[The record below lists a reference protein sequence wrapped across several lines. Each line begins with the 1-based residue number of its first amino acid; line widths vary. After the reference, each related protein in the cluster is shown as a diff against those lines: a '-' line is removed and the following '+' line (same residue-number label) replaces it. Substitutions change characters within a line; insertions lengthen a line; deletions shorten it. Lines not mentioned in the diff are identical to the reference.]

1 MSSPERPVNQAGEP
15 ISGTLSADSAITS
28 DNRKANAL
36 SGETS
41 IGDPAVTD
49 QTALRGGEVTPPHYS
64 LPRTL
69 LLSGLYA
76 LGAGVLA
83 SIVSIVCMGILRLQ
97 AGVPTPPELFGDY
110 VLKHINTSVFIKL
123 LATFAPNSK
132 TAPLGLALLGMF
144 GIGSVWG
151 WLYAT
156 LVRLPLPVAGYRPA
170 RREWI
175 TALTMSVVMTLAAV
189 VLFWDEIRQNF
200 FGLTV
205 EWSRTATMLGLLFE
219 FVLYGIVL
227 CLAYRALL
235 PKLPLPDVSAAAQ
248 SRRQILSRA
257 GVAAL
262 SVGGAGAA
270 LGLVKTYLSDYA
282 SYDGLRSPRNGP
294 TPPIT
299 TNDQHYVVT
308 QNPIDPTVNTDLW
321 RLEVGGLVNS
331 AGSYTFEEVQQ
342 LPSTSRAITLECIA
356 NGPNIGLMST
366 AIWQGVTLQTL
377 LERHGGALPGA
388 GYVVFYS
395 VDGYT
400 VSLPLDEV
408 LAADA
413 LLAWRMNGAELP
425 QRHGYPIRVLV
436 PGRYGEENPKWL
448 TRVEL
453 TDHFVGGLYSDQGWY
468 NGPLHTTSRIDSP
481 LPGEHIALGHTFH
494 VAGLAFAGNR
504 GIQKVEISTDGGQN
518 WHVAT
523 LQPPL
528 SKDSWVLWNW
538 QWTPLLPAT
547 YTLTVRATDGTGAL
561 QTSHKQGT
569 VPNGATGY
577 YSIPVQVG

>member
-1 MSSPERPVNQAGEP
+1 MSSLEKPAEQVGEP
-15 ISGTLSADSAITS
+15 ISEAPSADSATTS
-28 DNRKANAL
+28 EQSNSGAL
-36 SGETS
+36 S
-41 IGDPAVTD
+41 D
-49 QTALRGGEVTPPHYS
+49 GEVASDAAVPDRSARSSREATPPYS
-64 LPRTL
+64 LLRTL
-69 LLSGLYA
+69 LLSAFYA

-83 SIVSIVCMGILRLQ
+83 SIVAIVCMGILRLQ
-97 AGVPTPPELFGDY
+97 VGVPTPPELLGDY
-110 VLKHINTSVFIKL
+110 ILKHIDTSTFIRL

-144 GIGSVWG
+144 VIGAVLAWP
-151 WLYAT
+151 YAA
-156 LVRLPLPVAGYRPA
+156 LVRLRLPVDGYRPDQ
-170 RREWI
+170 REWMM
-175 TALTMSVVMTLAAV
+175 ALAMAVVMTLVAV

-205 EWSRTATMLGLLFE
+205 EWSRAVTTLSLLIE
-219 FVLYGIVL
+219 FALYGIVL

-235 PKLPLPDVSAAAQ
+235 PKQPHPKASTAEQ
-248 SRRQILSRA
+248 GRRQILSRA

-262 SVGGAGAA
+262 SVGGAGATW
-270 LGLVKTYLSDYA
+270 GLVKSYLNDYT
-282 SYDGLRSPRNGP
+282 SYDGMRSPRNGP
-294 TPPIT
+294 TPAIT

-321 RLEVGGLVNS
+321 RLEIGGLVNREG
-331 AGSYTFEEVQQ
+331 AYTLEEVQQ

-366 AIWQGVTLQTL
+366 AIWQGVTLKTL
-377 LERHGGALPGA
+377 LDRQGGPKSGA
-388 GYVVFYS
+388 RYVAFYS
-395 VDGYT
+395 VDGYN
-400 VSLPLDEV
+400 VSLPLNEV

-425 QRHGYPIRVLV
+425 QRHGYPMRVLI

-481 LPGEHIALGHTFH
+481 LPDERIALGHPFNM
-494 VAGLAFAGNR
+494 AGLAFAGTR
-504 GIQKVEISTDGGQN
+504 GIQKVEVSTDGGQT

-528 SKDSWVLWNW
+528 SQDTWVLWNW
-538 QWTPLLPAT
+538 QWIPLLPGT
-547 YTLTVRATDGTGAL
+547 YTLTVRATDGTGEV

-577 YSIPVQVG
+577 HMIQVQVG

>member
-1 MSSPERPVNQAGEP
+1 MSSLERPVGQAGEP
-15 ISGTLSADSAITS
+15 ISQTPSAESATTS
-28 DNRKANAL
+28 DDSNASVL
-36 SGETS
+36 SDGKSASDTVVS
-41 IGDPAVTD
+41 D
-49 QTALRGGEVTPPHYS
+49 QSAQGGSEVAPHYYS
-64 LPRTL
+64 LLRTL
-69 LLSGLYA
+69 LLSALYA

-83 SIVSIVCMGILRLQ
+83 SIASIVCMGILRLQ
-97 AGVPTPPELFGDY
+97 AGIPTPPELFGDY
-110 VLKHINTSVFIKL
+110 VLKHINTSVFIRL
-123 LATFAPNSK
+123 LATFAPDSK

-144 GIGSVWG
+144 GIGSVLG
-151 WLYAT
+151 WLYAA
-156 LVRLPLPVAGYRPA
+156 LVRLRLPVGGYRPA
-170 RREWI
+170 WREWI
-175 TALTMSVVMTLAAV
+175 TALIMAVVMTLVAV

-205 EWSRTATMLGLLFE
+205 EWSRTVTTLGLLAE
-219 FVLYGIVL
+219 FALYGVVL

-235 PKLPLPDVSAAAQ
+235 PKQPRPEVSAAAQ
-248 SRRQILSRA
+248 GRRQILSRA

-262 SVGGAGAA
+262 SVGGAGAT
-270 LGLVKTYLSDYA
+270 LGLIKTYLGDYA
-282 SYDGLRSPRNGP
+282 SYDGMRSPRNGP
-294 TPPIT
+294 TPAIT

-308 QNPIDPTVNTDLW
+308 QNPIDPMVNTDLW
-321 RLEVGGLVNS
+321 RLEVGGLVNN

-366 AIWQGVTLQTL
+366 AIWQGVTLKTL
-377 LERHGGALPGA
+377 LDRHGGPQSGA
-388 GYVVFYS
+388 RYVAFYS
-395 VDGYT
+395 VDGYN
-400 VSLPLDEV
+400 VSLPLNEV

-425 QRHGYPIRVLV
+425 QRHGYPMRVLI

-481 LPGEHIALGHTFH
+481 LPGERIALGHTFN

-518 WHVAT
+518 WHMTT

-528 SKDSWVLWNW
+528 SQDSWVLWNW

-547 YTLTVRATDGTGAL
+547 YTLTVRATDGTGVL

-577 YSIPVQVG
+577 YSIQVQVG

>member
-1 MSSPERPVNQAGEP
+1 MSSLEKPADQASEP
-15 ISGTLSADSAITS
+15 ISEAPSADSATTS
-28 DNRKANAL
+28 EDSN
-36 SGETS
+36 SGEQS
-41 IGDPAVTD
+41 GGEAASDVAISD
-49 QTALRGGEVTPPHYS
+49 QSAQGGGEVAPPYS

-69 LLSGLYA
+69 FLSALYA

-83 SIVSIVCMGILRLQ
+83 SIVAIVCMGILRLQ

-110 VLKHINTSVFIKL
+110 VLKHIDVGTFIRL

-144 GIGSVWG
+144 GVGSVLG
-151 WLYAT
+151 WLYAA
-156 LVRLPLPVAGYRPA
+156 LVRLRLPVDGYRPA

-175 TALTMSVVMTLAAV
+175 VALALAVVMTLVAV

-205 EWSRTATMLGLLFE
+205 EWSRTVSILSLLVE
-219 FVLYGIVL
+219 FVLYGVVL

-235 PKLPLPDVSAAAQ
+235 PKQPRPEVSTAAQ
-248 SRRQILSRA
+248 SRRQMLSRA

-262 SVGGAGAA
+262 SVGGAGATW
-270 LGLVKTYLSDYA
+270 GLVKTFLGDYTL
-282 SYDGLRSPRNGP
+282 YDGMRSPRNGP
-294 TPPIT
+294 TPAIT

-308 QNPIDPTVNTDLW
+308 QNPTDPTVNTNLW

-331 AGSYTFEEVQQ
+331 AGAYTLEEVQQ

-366 AIWQGVTLQTL
+366 AIWQGVTFKTL
-377 LERHGGALPGA
+377 LDRHGGTKPGA
-388 GYVVFYS
+388 RYVAFYS
-395 VDGYT
+395 VDGYNM
-400 VSLPLDEV
+400 SLPLNEV

-425 QRHGYPIRVLV
+425 QRHGYPMRVLI
-436 PGRYGEENPKWL
+436 PGHYGEENPKWL
-448 TRVEL
+448 TRIEL

-481 LPGEHIALGHTFH
+481 LPGENIALGQSFNM
-494 VAGLAFAGNR
+494 AGLAFAGTR
-504 GIQKVEISTDGGQN
+504 GIQKVEVSTDGGQN
-518 WHVAT
+518 WHIAT

-528 SKDSWVLWNW
+528 SSDTWVLWNW
-538 QWTPLLPAT
+538 QWTPLLPGS
-547 YTLTVRATDGTGAL
+547 YTLTVRATDGTGEM
-561 QTSHKQGT
+561 QTSHQQGT

-577 YSIPVQVG
+577 HMIQVQVG

>member
-1 MSSPERPVNQAGEP
+1 MSSLEKPADQASEP
-15 ISGTLSADSAITS
+15 ISEAPSADSATTS
-28 DNRKANAL
+28 EDSNPDAQ
-36 SGETS
+36 SGEEAASDAAASDRSTQGS
-41 IGDPAVTD
+41 
-49 QTALRGGEVTPPHYS
+49 GEAAPPYS
-64 LPRTL
+64 LLRTL
-69 LLSGLYA
+69 LLSTLYA

-83 SIVSIVCMGILRLQ
+83 SIVAIVCMGILRLQ

-110 VLKHINTSVFIKL
+110 VLKHIDTGTFIRL

-144 GIGSVWG
+144 GVGAVLG
-151 WLYAT
+151 WPYAV
-156 LVRLPLPVAGYRPA
+156 LVRLRLPVDGYRPA

-175 TALTMSVVMTLAAV
+175 TALALAVVMTLVAV

-205 EWSRTATMLGLLFE
+205 EWSRTVTILSLLIE
-219 FVLYGIVL
+219 FALYGIVL

-235 PKLPLPDVSAAAQ
+235 PKQPRPEVSTAAQ

-262 SVGGAGAA
+262 SVGGAGATW
-270 LGLVKTYLSDYA
+270 GLVKSYLSDYT
-282 SYDGLRSPRNGP
+282 SYDGMRSPRNGP
-294 TPPIT
+294 TPAIT

-308 QNPIDPTVNTDLW
+308 QNPIDPAVNTNLW

-331 AGSYTFEEVQQ
+331 EGAYTLEEVQQ

-366 AIWQGVTLQTL
+366 AIWHGVTLKTL
-377 LERHGGALPGA
+377 LDRHGGPQPEAR
-388 GYVVFYS
+388 YVAFYS
-395 VDGYT
+395 VDGYS
-400 VSLPLDEV
+400 VSLPLNEV

-413 LLAWRMNGAELP
+413 LLAWRMNGVELP
-425 QRHGYPIRVLV
+425 QRHGYPMRVLI

-481 LPGEHIALGHTFH
+481 LPGERIALGHPFNM
-494 VAGLAFAGNR
+494 AGLAFAGTR
-504 GIQKVEISTDGGQN
+504 GIQKVEVSTDGGQT
-518 WHVAT
+518 WHIAT

-528 SKDSWVLWNW
+528 SQDTWVLWNW
-538 QWTPLLPAT
+538 QWTPLLPGT
-547 YTLTVRATDGTGAL
+547 YSLTVRATDGTGEV

-569 VPNGATGY
+569 VPDGATGY
-577 YSIPVQVG
+577 HMIQVQVG